1 MSYLEGI
8 RIDYDTADMIT
19 RLTLIDSLKGVNKN
33 IAALEE
39 KNNMSGQSPHIS
51 YLEDFQKE
59 DLKDNLKYRE
69 ALLVVIGYFSTE
81 EQMDDSPTPKT
92 E

>member
-19 RLTLIDSLKGVNKN
+19 RLTLIGALKGIDKD
-33 IAALEE
+33 
-39 KNNMSGQSPHIS
+39 IS
-51 YLEDFQKE
+51 VLKDKETVLKDFEKE

-69 ALLVVIGYFSTE
+69 ALLVVIRYYSTE
-81 EQMDDSPTPKT
+81 EQMKEMKDD
-92 E
+92 

>member
-39 KNNMSGQSPHIS
+39 KNNMSGHSPHIS
-51 YLEDFQKE
+51 YLKDFEKE

-81 EQMDDSPTPKT
+81 EQMKDV
-92 E
+92 

>member
-69 ALLVVIGYFSTE
+69 ALLVVIEYYSTE
-81 EQMDDSPTPKT
+81 EQMKVV
-92 E
+92 

>member
-69 ALLVVIGYFSTE
+69 ALLVVIDYYSVSSET
-81 EQMDDSPTPKT
+81 
-92 E
+92 

>member
-39 KNNMSGQSPHIS
+39 KNNMSGNSPHIS
-51 YLEDFQKE
+51 YLKDFEKE

-81 EQMDDSPTPKT
+81 EQMKDV
-92 E
+92 

>member
-39 KNNMSGQSPHIS
+39 KNNMSGHSPHIS

-69 ALLVVIGYFSTE
+69 ALLVVIEYYSTE
-81 EQMDDSPTPKT
+81 EQMKDV
-92 E
+92 

>member
-1 MSYLEGI
+1 MNNKDYLEGV
-8 RIDYDTADMIT
+8 RIDYNTADMIT

-39 KNNMSGQSPHIS
+39 KDDLKDH
-51 YLEDFQKE
+51 EKE
-59 DLKDNLKYRE
+59 DLEYDLKYRE
-69 ALLVVIGYFSTE
+69 SLVVVIKYFSTAD
-81 EQMDDSPTPKT
+81 QMAEIEFGVD

>member
-8 RIDYDTADMIT
+8 RIDFETVDMIT
-19 RLTLIDSLKGVNKN
+19 RLSLIESLEGIDKD

-39 KNNMSGQSPHIS
+39 KNNMSGHSPHIS
-51 YLEDFQKE
+51 YLKDFEKE

-69 ALLVVIGYFSTE
+69 ALLVVIRYYSTG
-81 EQMDDSPTPKT
+81 EQMKDD
-92 E
+92 

>member
-39 KNNMSGQSPHIS
+39 KNGMAGQSPHIS

-69 ALLVVIGYFSTE
+69 ALLVVIRYYSTG
-81 EQMDDSPTPKT
+81 EQMKDD
-92 E
+92 

>member
-19 RLTLIDSLKGVNKN
+19 RLTLIECLEVINKD

-39 KNNMSGQSPHIS
+39 KNGMAGQSPHIS
-51 YLEDFQKE
+51 YLKDFEKE

-81 EQMDDSPTPKT
+81 EQMKDV
-92 E
+92 

>member
-69 ALLVVIGYFSTE
+69 ALLVVIEYYSTE
-81 EQMDDSPTPKT
+81 EQMKDV
-92 E
+92 